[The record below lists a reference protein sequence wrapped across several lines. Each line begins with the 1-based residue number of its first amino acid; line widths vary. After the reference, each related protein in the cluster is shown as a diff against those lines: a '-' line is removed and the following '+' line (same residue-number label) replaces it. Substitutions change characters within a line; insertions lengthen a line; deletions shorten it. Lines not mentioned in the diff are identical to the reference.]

1 MKNAGGE
8 IVPQRWPLPEGKR
21 AYHQLSEVEADLIL
35 HFNSFPE
42 RSRGEKGVKKGQV
55 IRR

>member
-8 IVPQRWPLPEGKR
+8 IVPQRWPLPDGKR
-21 AYHQLSEVEADLIL
+21 AYHQLSEVEADHIL